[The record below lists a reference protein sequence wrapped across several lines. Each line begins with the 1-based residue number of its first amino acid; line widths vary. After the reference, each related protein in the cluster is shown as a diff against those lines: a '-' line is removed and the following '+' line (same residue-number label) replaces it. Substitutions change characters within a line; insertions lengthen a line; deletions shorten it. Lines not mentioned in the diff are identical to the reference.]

1 MFPCKFIHSV
11 NKTATTLESCVD
23 FHNSGEKNVSL
34 CSWNSRTAERGKLL
48 ALGHNSIARMIS
60 HSPTQSA
67 FLSCS
72 DDFRARF
79 WFYKQTQP

>member
-1 MFPCKFIHSV
+1 MIGYFS
-11 NKTATTLESCVD
+11 A
-23 FHNSGEKNVSL
+23 EKNVTL

-48 ALGHNSIARMIS
+48 ALGHNSIARHIS

-79 WFYKQTQP
+79 WFHKQQQT